1 MTPALRHG
9 VGENKESKVA
19 THFHVDYSGIPGYFL
34 VRAMDPGDTGR
45 ECDCEAGEIEL
56 YHDAID
62 DGDVDEE
69 CPCPACQHY
78 REEQFKAWRE
88 QQAAAGIV
96 AEHTVTGEA
105 GPDV

>member
-1 MTPALRHG
+1 VTPALRHG

-19 THFHVDYSGIPGYFL
+19 THFHVDYGNILGYFL
-34 VRAMDPGDTGR
+34 VRMMETGDTGR
-45 ECDCEAGEIEL
+45 ECDCEEGEIEL

-78 REEQFKAWRE
+78 REERFKEWRAGFDR
-88 QQAAAGIV
+88 AAV
-96 AEHTVTGEA
+96 VKEHTIAGEA